1 MKTIEE
7 RAKEYASKKADISL
21 SAIYNEALASIYE
34 EGYMAGATEQKSI
47 DYEAMLKGFTTDE
60 LRTEL
65 KIRNAEERAER
76 ESVLRCRMCRH
87 WGAIDYWG
95 NPLNSDFRD
104 KRSCKFFKTKNG
116 KNYRRHNASQL
127 ACEHF
132 DRKEEQL

>member
-34 EGYMAGATEQKSI
+34 EGYMAGAQEQKAI
-47 DYEAMLKGFTTDE
+47 DKEAALKGFTTDE
-60 LRTEL
+60 LRVEL
-65 KIRNAEERAER
+65 KRRASEERAKK
-76 ESVLRCRMCRH
+76 ESVLRCRMCKH

-95 NPLNSDFRD
+95 NPLNSGFRD
-104 KRSCKFFKTKNG
+104 KRSCVFFKTKNG
-116 KNYRRHNASQL
+116 KNYRCHNASQL

-132 DRKEEQL
+132 ERKEE